1 MTDTPAPHPAS
12 SAPDLPPDAILLHIG
27 PYKTGSTALQSAL
40 FQHRDELAAY
50 GVAYPG
56 KWRRLFSI
64 GHSLLEW
71 APRGHEVP
79 PPQRWDRFAA
89 RVRGMTDTRV
99 CLSTEDFGRIQRPE
113 KIAKIV
119 ADLGPE
125 RLHVV
130 AVARAY
136 HRLLPSHWQERV
148 KSHQTVTYE
157 EFLRQVLDEDKGDRA
172 FHSSHDIEWMT
183 SMWRP
188 HLPPERFT
196 IIVTDDSDRG
206 LLTRTFEQLLGL
218 PAGLLTLDDNAN
230 ASLSYQA
237 TEMLRRVNQEFEAH
251 GWDDPTY
258 TRFVQRGLVQ
268 ALQACG
274 RSPAESGVGAFPEW
288 AVDMLRRRSEE
299 RVTALLESGVNVIG
313 DPERLLPP
321 ADLARVPELPP
332 TEVVGADTAARA
344 VAGVLEVALTEPDP
358 APDPAPGPAGG
369 PDRGQDQPPPAQAPR
384 RGPTLDEV
392 GGRDL
397 ARALAAR
404 VRRRLRRHGERA

>member
-1 MTDTPAPHPAS
+1 MSDTS
-12 SAPDLPPDAILLHIG
+12 EVTSAATLPPDAVLLHIG

-40 FQHRDELAAY
+40 FQHRGELGDY

-56 KWRRLFSI
+56 RWRRLFGV

-71 APRGHEVP
+71 APRGHQVP
-79 PPQRWDRFAA
+79 PPERWDRFAA

-99 CLSTEDFGRIQRPE
+99 CLSTEDFGRIQRPD

-119 ADLGPE
+119 ADLGPD

-157 EFLRQVLDEDKGDRA
+157 GFLRQVLDDDKTDRA
-172 FHSSHDIEWMT
+172 FHSSHDVEWMT

-188 HLPPERFT
+188 HLAPERFT
-196 IIVTDDSDRG
+196 LIVTDDSDRG

-237 TEMLRRVNQEFEAH
+237 TEMLRQVNGEFQRH

-258 TRFVQRGLVQ
+258 TRFVQRGLVA
-268 ALQACG
+268 ALQSGG
-274 RSPAESGVGAFPEW
+274 RSPVESSVGAFPEW
-288 AVDMLRRRSEE
+288 ALDRLRQRSEE
-299 RVTALLESGVNVIG
+299 RIRAIEASGVNVVG
-313 DPERLLPP
+313 DPAVLLPP
-321 ADLARVPELPP
+321 DDLPTVPELPP
-332 TEVVGADTAARA
+332 TETVGADTAARA
-344 VAGVLEVALTEPDP
+344 VAGVLEAALAESEPVPVASSA
-358 APDPAPGPAGG
+358 APS
-369 PDRGQDQPPPAQAPR
+369 
-384 RGPTLDEV
+384 LDEV
-392 GGRDL
+392 SGRDL

-404 VRRRLRRHGERA
+404 ARRRLPGGGRG